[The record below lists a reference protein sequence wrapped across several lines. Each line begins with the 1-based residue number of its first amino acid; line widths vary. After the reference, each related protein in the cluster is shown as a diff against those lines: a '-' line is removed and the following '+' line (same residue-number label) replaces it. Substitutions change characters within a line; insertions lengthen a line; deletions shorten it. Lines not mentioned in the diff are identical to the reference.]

1 MDSREISVW
10 LDKRWYAA
18 LSRHLDG
25 GTVEDQLDRYLKE
38 LISQLPKEEY
48 DQISREIQEED
59 LRQQQEIEAAKKFS
73 AFHVRERGQEEY
85 FQLERPWDVLNAA
98 SILREYLRKDKQ
110 DSFSDFCGIRQRI
123 TAGEFD
129 RLVGAH
135 MENPKKVTGA
145 FALDFDKKEF
155 STVDAADG
163 WRSYFMQDVS
173 VAAYRAFRAEGLSER
188 QRMARFTERLADCE
202 IGSAGHLSAR
212 QVSFAEE
219 ISEIDS
225 RLNFYMETNFDV
237 DAMFGTHVCTD
248 ENDDCLN
255 VYADYDMA
263 AGQVCDELEVD
274 LHRADGRVESVP
286 YTLNAAEKAVLLRK
300 MEAYCLKQT
309 GMTLKDY
316 SAQRMAEDLEPDQGQ
331 ELKVVCPISVF
342 RVTQDGRTD
351 HLLAEGGAAMDTLY
365 AALRLRAYLVEK
377 ADSSERF
384 AQTIPAAD
392 VIAPEVFREYAD
404 EMRQDAERVTTALD
418 IDLDKGTFSTMAGAD
433 GWQTYT
439 VSDVLAA
446 AWNATIPHWSDWE
459 VRRCVFA
466 EQLEGK
472 LVEQDSPG
480 LATPSGPMM

>member
-1 MDSREISVW
+1 MDSREI
-10 LDKRWYAA
+10 
-18 LSRHLDG
+18 H
-25 GTVEDQLDRYLKE
+25 
-38 LISQLPKEEY
+38 
-48 DQISREIQEED
+48 EED
-59 LRQQQEIEAAKKFS
+59 LRQQQEIEATKKIS

-85 FQLERPWDVLNAA
+85 FQLERPWDVLKAA
-98 SILREYLRKDKQ
+98 SILRKYLRKDKQ

-129 RLVGAH
+129 QLAGAH

-145 FALDFDKKEF
+145 FTLNFDKKEF

-173 VAAYRAFRAEGLSER
+173 AAAYRAFRAEGLTER

-237 DAMFGTHVCTD
+237 DAVFGTHVCTD

-316 SAQRMAEDLEPDQGQ
+316 SAQRMAEDLELDQGQ
-331 ELKVVCPISVF
+331 EPKVVCPISVF

-351 HLLAEGGAAMDTLY
+351 HLLTEGDGAMDTLR
-365 AALRLRAYLVEK
+365 AALRLRAYLADK
-377 ADSSERF
+377 TDSSERF

-418 IDLDKGTFSTMAGAD
+418 IDLNKGTFSTMAGAD

-459 VRRCVFA
+459 ARRCVFA
-466 EQLEGK
+466 EQLEDK
-472 LVEQDSPG
+472 LVEQEPPS
-480 LATPSGPMM
+480 LAPPSGPMM

>member
-1 MDSREISVW
+1 MDSREITLR
-10 LDKRWYAA
+10 LDERWYQA
-18 LSRHLDG
+18 LSQQLEVEKLEDKLNEYLD
-25 GTVEDQLDRYLKE
+25 D
-38 LISQLPKEEY
+38 LISLLPTPIY
-48 DQISREIQEED
+48 DKIIGEIREED

-85 FQLERPWDVLNAA
+85 FRLERPWDVLKAA
-98 SILREYLRKDKQ
+98 GILRKYLRKDQQ

-129 RLVGAH
+129 QLVGAH
-135 MENPKKVTGA
+135 MENSKKVTGA

-163 WRSYFMQDVS
+163 WRTYPMQDVS
-173 VAAYRAFRAEGLSER
+173 VAACRAFRAEGLSDR
-188 QRMARFTERLADCE
+188 QRMARFTERLAGRE
-202 IGSAGHLSAR
+202 IASAGHLSAR

-219 ISEIDS
+219 ISEIDG

-237 DAMFGTHVCTD
+237 DAVFGTHVCTD

-263 AGQVCDELEVD
+263 AGRVCDELEVD
-274 LHRADGRVESVP
+274 LHRADGREEAVP

-300 MEAYCLKQT
+300 MDEYCQRQT

-316 SAQRMAEDLEPDQGQ
+316 SAQLMAEDLEPDQHQ
-331 ELKVVCPISVF
+331 EPKEVRLISVF
-342 RVTQDGRTD
+342 RVTQNGRTD
-351 HLLAEGGAAMDTLY
+351 HLLAEGGAAMDTLN

-377 ADSSERF
+377 GDGSQRF
-384 AQTIPAAD
+384 AEALPAAD
-392 VIAPEVFREYAD
+392 HIAPEVFQDYAD
-404 EMRQDAERVTTALD
+404 ELRQGAGRVNSALD
-418 IDLDKGTFSTMAGAD
+418 IDLDRATFSTMAGAD

-446 AWNATIPHWSDWE
+446 AWNATVPHWSDWE
-459 VRRCVFA
+459 ARRCVFA

-472 LVEQDSPG
+472 LVDQEPTG
-480 LATPSGPMM
+480 IAPSAGPTM

>member
-1 MDSREISVW
+1 MDSREVSVW
-10 LDKRWYAA
+10 LDRRWYAA
-18 LSRHLDG
+18 LFRHLDS

-73 AFHVRERGQEEY
+73 AFHVREHGQEEY

-123 TAGEFD
+123 TAWDFD
-129 RLVGAH
+129 QLVGAH

-173 VAAYRAFRAEGLSER
+173 VAAYRAFRTEGLSAR

-202 IGSAGHLSAR
+202 IESAGHLSAR
-212 QVSFAEE
+212 QISFAEE
-219 ISEIDS
+219 ISEIDG

-237 DAMFGTHVCTD
+237 DAVFGTHVCTD

-274 LHRADGRVESVP
+274 LHRADGREESVP
-286 YTLNAAEKAVLLRK
+286 YTFNAAEKAVLLRK
-300 MEAYCLKQT
+300 MEAYCLEQT

-316 SAQRMAEDLEPDQGQ
+316 SAQLMAEDLEPDQQQ
-331 ELKVVCPISVF
+331 EPKEVRHVSVF

-351 HLLAEGGAAMDTLY
+351 HLLTEGGGAMDTLHT
-365 AALRLRAYLVEK
+365 ALRLRAYLADK
-377 ADSSERF
+377 TDSSERF

-392 VIAPEVFREYAD
+392 VITPEVFREYAD
-404 EMRQDAERVTTALD
+404 EVQQDAERVTAALD
-418 IDLDKGTFSTMAGAD
+418 IDLDRGTFSNVAGAD

-459 VRRCVFA
+459 ARRCVFA
-466 EQLEGK
+466 EQLEDK
-472 LVEQDSPG
+472 LVGQEPTG
-480 LATPSGPMM
+480 ITPPTEPTM

>member
-25 GTVEDQLDRYLKE
+25 GTVEDQLDSYLKG

-59 LRQQQEIEAAKKFS
+59 LRRQQEIEAAKKFS

-135 MENPKKVTGA
+135 MENPQKVTGA

-163 WRSYFMQDVS
+163 WRTYFMQDVS
-173 VAAYRAFRAEGLSER
+173 VAAYRAFRAEGLSNQ

-212 QVSFAEE
+212 QISFADE
-219 ISEIDS
+219 ISEIDGK
-225 RLNFYMETNFDV
+225 LNFYMETNFDV
-237 DAMFGTHVCTD
+237 DAVFGTHVCTD

-263 AGQVCDELEVD
+263 AGRVCDELEVD
-274 LHRADGRVESVP
+274 LHRADGREEAVP
-286 YTLNAAEKAVLLRK
+286 YILNAAEKAVLLRK
-300 MEAYCLKQT
+300 MDEYCQRQT

-316 SAQRMAEDLEPDQGQ
+316 SAQLMAEDLEPDQHQ
-331 ELKVVCPISVF
+331 EPKRARHISVF
-342 RVTQDGRTD
+342 RVTQNGRTD
-351 HLLAEGGAAMDTLY
+351 HLLTEGGGAMDTLH
-365 AALRLRAYLVEK
+365 AALRLRAYLVDK
-377 ADSSERF
+377 DGSSEGL

-392 VIAPEVFREYAD
+392 VIAPEVFREHAD
-404 EMRQDAERVTTALD
+404 EMRQDAGRVTAALD
-418 IDLDKGTFSTMAGAD
+418 IDLDRGTFSTMAGAD

-459 VRRCVFA
+459 ARRCVFA

-472 LVEQDSPG
+472 LIDQEHTG
-480 LATPSGPMM
+480 ITPPTGPAM

>member
-1 MDSREISVW
+1 MDSREVSVW
-10 LDKRWYAA
+10 LDRRWYAA

-25 GTVEDQLDRYLKE
+25 GTVEDHLDRYLKE

-73 AFHVRERGQEEY
+73 AFHVREHGQEEY
-85 FQLERPWDVLNAA
+85 FRLERPWDVLNTA

-123 TAGEFD
+123 TAEEFD
-129 RLVGAH
+129 QLIGAH
-135 MENPKKVTGA
+135 METPKKVTGA
-145 FALDFDKKEF
+145 FALDFDKKAF
-155 STVDAADG
+155 STVDSADG

-173 VAAYRAFRAEGLSER
+173 AAAYRAFRAEGLSNR

-212 QVSFAEE
+212 QVCFAEE
-219 ISEIDS
+219 ISEIDG
-225 RLNFYMETNFDV
+225 RLNFYMETSFDV

-274 LHRADGRVESVP
+274 LHRADGRVEPVP

-331 ELKVVCPISVF
+331 EPEVVCPISVF

-351 HLLAEGGAAMDTLY
+351 HLLTEGDGTMDTLH
-365 AALRLRAYLVEK
+365 AALRLRAYLVDK
-377 ADSSERF
+377 DGSSERF

-392 VIAPEVFREYAD
+392 VIAPEAFREYAD
-404 EMRQDAERVTTALD
+404 EMRQGVGEVTAALD
-418 IDLDKGTFSTMAGAD
+418 IDLDRATFSTMAGAD
-433 GWQTYT
+433 GWQTYA

-459 VRRCVFA
+459 ARRCVFA

-472 LVEQDSPG
+472 LIDQEPTG
-480 LATPSGPMM
+480 ITPPTGPAM

>member
-1 MDSREISVW
+1 MDSREITLW
-10 LDKRWYAA
+10 LDERWYQA
-18 LSRHLDG
+18 LSQQLEVEKLEDKLNEYLDN
-25 GTVEDQLDRYLKE
+25 
-38 LISQLPKEEY
+38 LISLLPTPVY
-48 DQISREIQEED
+48 DKIIGEIREED

-73 AFHVRERGQEEY
+73 AFHVREHGQEEY

-98 SILREYLRKDKQ
+98 SILREYLRKDKR

-123 TAGEFD
+123 TAEEFD
-129 RLVGAH
+129 QLIVAH

-173 VAAYRAFRAEGLSER
+173 AAAYRAFRAEGLSDR

-225 RLNFYMETNFDV
+225 RLNFYMETSFDV
-237 DAMFGTHVCTD
+237 DAVFGTHVCTD

-274 LHRADGRVESVP
+274 LHRADGREESVP

-300 MEAYCLKQT
+300 MDEYCQRQT
-309 GMTLKDY
+309 GMTLRDY
-316 SAQRMAEDLEPDQGQ
+316 SAQLMAEDLGERQRQGADTVRP
-331 ELKVVCPISVF
+331 LSVF
-342 RVTQDGRTD
+342 RVTQDGQTD
-351 HLLAEGGAAMDTLY
+351 HLLAEGGAAMDTLHT
-365 AALRLRAYLVEK
+365 ALRLRAYLVEK
-377 ADSSERF
+377 GDGSQRF
-384 AQTIPAAD
+384 AEALPVVD
-392 VIAPEVFREYAD
+392 HIASEVFQNYAD
-404 EMRQDAERVTTALD
+404 EMQQGAGRVSAALD
-418 IDLDKGTFSTMAGAD
+418 IDLDRGTFSTMAGAD

-439 VSDVLAA
+439 VSDVLTA

-459 VRRCVFA
+459 ARRCAFA

-472 LVEQDSPG
+472 LIDQEPTG
-480 LATPSGPMM
+480 ITPPTGPAM

>member
-25 GTVEDQLDRYLKE
+25 GTVEDQLDSYLKG

-59 LRQQQEIEAAKKFS
+59 LRRQQEIEAAKKFS

-135 MENPKKVTGA
+135 MEDPQKVTGA

-173 VAAYRAFRAEGLSER
+173 VAAYRAFRAEGLSNK

-212 QVSFAEE
+212 QVSFADE
-219 ISEIDS
+219 ISEIDGK
-225 RLNFYMETNFDV
+225 LNFYMETNFDV
-237 DAMFGTHVCTD
+237 DAVFGTHVCTD

-263 AGQVCDELEVD
+263 AGRVCDELEVD
-274 LHRADGRVESVP
+274 LHRADGREEAVP

-300 MEAYCLKQT
+300 MEAYCLEQT

-316 SAQRMAEDLEPDQGQ
+316 SAQLMAEDLKSDQHQEPN
-331 ELKVVCPISVF
+331 EVHHVSVF
-342 RVTQDGRTD
+342 RITQDGRTD
-351 HLLAEGGAAMDTLY
+351 HLLAEGDGAMDTLH

-377 ADSSERF
+377 GDGSQRF
-384 AQTIPAAD
+384 AEALPAVDHIP
-392 VIAPEVFREYAD
+392 PEVFQDYAD
-404 EMRQDAERVTTALD
+404 EFRQSVGRVSSALD
-418 IDLDKGTFSTMAGAD
+418 IDLDRATFSTMAGAD

-459 VRRCVFA
+459 ARRCVFA

-472 LVEQDSPG
+472 LIDQEHTG
-480 LATPSGPMM
+480 ITPPTGPAM

>member
-25 GTVEDQLDRYLKE
+25 GTVEDQLDSYLKG

-59 LRQQQEIEAAKKFS
+59 LRRQQEIEAAKKFS

-135 MENPKKVTGA
+135 MENPQKVTGA

-163 WRSYFMQDVS
+163 WRTYFMQDVS
-173 VAAYRAFRAEGLSER
+173 VAAYRAFRAEGLSNQ

-212 QVSFAEE
+212 QISFADE
-219 ISEIDS
+219 ISEIDGK
-225 RLNFYMETNFDV
+225 LNFYMETNFDV
-237 DAMFGTHVCTD
+237 DAVFGTHVCTE
-248 ENDDCLN
+248 ENDDTLN

-263 AGQVCDELEVD
+263 SGQVCEELEVD
-274 LHRADGRVESVP
+274 LHWADGREESLE
-286 YTLNAAEKAVLLRK
+286 YRLNATEKAVLLRK
-300 MEAYCLKQT
+300 MEDYCWQQN
-309 GMTLKDY
+309 GMSLADY
-316 SAQRMAEDLEPDQGQ
+316 SAQ
-331 ELKVVCPISVF
+331 
-342 RVTQDGRTD
+342 
-351 HLLAEGGAAMDTLY
+351 LLDEG
-365 AALRLRAYLVEK
+365 V
-377 ADSSERF
+377 
-384 AQTIPAAD
+384 
-392 VIAPEVFREYAD
+392 AP
-404 EMRQDAERVTTALD
+404 
-418 IDLDKGTFSTMAGAD
+418 
-433 GWQTYT
+433 
-439 VSDVLAA
+439 
-446 AWNATIPHWSDWE
+446 
-459 VRRCVFA
+459 
-466 EQLEGK
+466 
-472 LVEQDSPG
+472 
-480 LATPSGPMM
+480 PSGPSM

>member
-25 GTVEDQLDRYLKE
+25 GTVEDQLDSYLKE

-59 LRQQQEIEAAKKFS
+59 LRQQQEIETAKKFS
-73 AFHVRERGQEEY
+73 AFHVREHGQEEY

-98 SILREYLRKDKQ
+98 SILREYLRKDKR

-123 TAGEFD
+123 TAEEFD
-129 RLVGAH
+129 QLIVAH

-173 VAAYRAFRAEGLSER
+173 AAAYRAFRTEGLSKR
-188 QRMARFTERLADCE
+188 QRMARFTERLADCK
-202 IGSAGHLSAR
+202 IQSAGHLSVR
-212 QVSFAEE
+212 QISFAEE
-219 ISEIDS
+219 ISEIDG

-237 DAMFGTHVCTD
+237 DAMFGTYVCTD

-255 VYADYDMA
+255 VYANYDMT

-274 LHRADGRVESVP
+274 LHRVDGREESVP

-300 MEAYCLKQT
+300 MDEYCQRQT
-309 GMTLKDY
+309 GMTLRDY
-316 SAQRMAEDLEPDQGQ
+316 SAQLMVEDLEPDQHQ
-331 ELKVVCPISVF
+331 EPNEVRHISVF
-342 RVTQDGRTD
+342 RVIQNGRTD
-351 HLLAEGGAAMDTLY
+351 HLLTEGDGAMDTLH
-365 AALRLRAYLVEK
+365 AALRLRAYL
-377 ADSSERF
+377 ADKDGSSERF

-404 EMRQDAERVTTALD
+404 EMWQGAGRVSSALD
-418 IDLDKGTFSTMAGAD
+418 IDLDRATFSTMAGAD

-439 VSDVLAA
+439 VSDVLTA

-459 VRRCVFA
+459 ARRCVFA

-472 LVEQDSPG
+472 LIDQEHTG
-480 LATPSGPMM
+480 ITPPTGPAM

>member
-1 MDSREISVW
+1 MDSREI
-10 LDKRWYAA
+10 
-18 LSRHLDG
+18 H
-25 GTVEDQLDRYLKE
+25 
-38 LISQLPKEEY
+38 
-48 DQISREIQEED
+48 EED
-59 LRQQQEIEAAKKFS
+59 LRQQQEIEATKKIS
-73 AFHVRERGQEEY
+73 AFHVREHGQEEY
-85 FQLERPWDVLNAA
+85 FQLERPWDVLKAA
-98 SILREYLRKDKQ
+98 SILRKYLRKDKQ

-129 RLVGAH
+129 QLAGAH

-145 FALDFDKKEF
+145 FTLNFDKKEF

-173 VAAYRAFRAEGLSER
+173 AAAYRAFRAEGLTER

-237 DAMFGTHVCTD
+237 DAVFGTHVCTD

-316 SAQRMAEDLEPDQGQ
+316 SAQLMAEDLEPDQHQ
-331 ELKVVCPISVF
+331 EPKGGRHVSVF

-351 HLLAEGGAAMDTLY
+351 HLLTDSDKAMDTLN
-365 AALRLRAYLVEK
+365 AALLLRAYLVDK
-377 ADSSERF
+377 ANSSEQF
-384 AQTIPAAD
+384 AYTIPEAGA
-392 VIAPEVFREYAD
+392 IPPEVFCEYAD
-404 EMRQDAERVTTALD
+404 EMRQGAGEVTAALD
-418 IDLDKGTFSTMAGAD
+418 IDLDGGTFSTVAGAD

-439 VSDVLAA
+439 VSDVLTA
-446 AWNATIPHWSDWE
+446 AWNATVPHWSDWE
-459 VRRCVFA
+459 ARRCVFA

-472 LVEQDSPG
+472 LIDQEPTG
-480 LATPSGPMM
+480 ITPPTGPAM

>member
-1 MDSREISVW
+1 MDSREITLW
-10 LDKRWYAA
+10 LDERWYQA
-18 LSRHLDG
+18 LSQQLEVEKLEDKLNEYLDN
-25 GTVEDQLDRYLKE
+25 
-38 LISQLPKEEY
+38 LISLLPTPVY
-48 DQISREIQEED
+48 DKIIGEIREED
-59 LRQQQEIEAAKKFS
+59 LRQQQEIEATKKFS

-85 FQLERPWDVLNAA
+85 FQLERPWDVLKAA
-98 SILREYLRKDKQ
+98 SILRKYLRKDKQ
-110 DSFSDFCGIRQRI
+110 DSFSDFCGIRQWI

-237 DAMFGTHVCTD
+237 DAVFGTHVCTD

-300 MEAYCLKQT
+300 MDEYCQQQT
-309 GMTLKDY
+309 GMTLKDC
-316 SAQRMAEDLEPDQGQ
+316 SAQRMAEDLEPDQHQ
-331 ELKVVCPISVF
+331 EPKEVCPISVF

-351 HLLAEGGAAMDTLY
+351 HLLAEGGAAMDTLHT
-365 AALRLRAYLVEK
+365 ALRLRAYLADK

-392 VIAPEVFREYAD
+392 VIAPEVFREYAG
-404 EMRQDAERVTTALD
+404 EMRQDAKRVTAALD
-418 IDLDKGTFSTMAGAD
+418 IDLDRGTFSTMAGAD

-439 VSDVLAA
+439 VSNVLAA

-459 VRRCVFA
+459 ARSCVFA
-466 EQLEGK
+466 EQLEDK

-480 LATPSGPMM
+480 VVPPSGPMM

>member
-1 MDSREISVW
+1 MDSREITLW
-10 LDKRWYAA
+10 LDERWYQA
-18 LSRHLDG
+18 LSQQLEVEKLEDKLNEYLDN
-25 GTVEDQLDRYLKE
+25 
-38 LISQLPKEEY
+38 LISLLPTPVY
-48 DQISREIQEED
+48 DKIIGEIREED
-59 LRQQQEIEAAKKFS
+59 LRQQQEIEATKKFS

-85 FQLERPWDVLNAA
+85 FQLERPWDVLKAA
-98 SILREYLRKDKQ
+98 SILRKYLRKDKQ
-110 DSFSDFCGIRQRI
+110 DSFSDFCGIRQWI

-237 DAMFGTHVCTD
+237 DAVFGTHVCTD

>member
-1 MDSREISVW
+1 MDSREITLW
-10 LDKRWYAA
+10 LDERWYQA
-18 LSRHLDG
+18 LSQQLEVEKLEDKLNEYLDN
-25 GTVEDQLDRYLKE
+25 
-38 LISQLPKEEY
+38 LISLLPTPVY
-48 DQISREIQEED
+48 DKIIGEIREED
-59 LRQQQEIEAAKKFS
+59 LRQQQEIEATKKFS

-85 FQLERPWDVLNAA
+85 FQLERPWDVLKAA
-98 SILREYLRKDKQ
+98 SILRKYLRKDKQ
-110 DSFSDFCGIRQRI
+110 DSFSDFCGIRQWI

-237 DAMFGTHVCTD
+237 DAVFGTHVCTD

-300 MEAYCLKQT
+300 MDEYCQQQT
-309 GMTLKDY
+309 GMTLKDC
-316 SAQRMAEDLEPDQGQ
+316 SARRP
-331 ELKVVCPISVF
+331 
-342 RVTQDGRTD
+342 
-351 HLLAEGGAAMDTLY
+351 GAG
-365 AALRLRAYLVEK
+365 
-377 ADSSERF
+377 S
-384 AQTIPAAD
+384 
-392 VIAPEVFREYAD
+392 APG
-404 EMRQDAERVTTALD
+404 AERGLSHLCIPRHPGWPD
-418 IDLDKGTFSTMAGAD
+418 RPSAGGGRRSHGHPAHR
-433 GWQTYT
+433 
-439 VSDVLAA
+439 SAA
-446 AWNATIPHWSDWE
+446 AG
-459 VRRCVFA
+459 
-466 EQLEGK
+466 L
-472 LVEQDSPG
+472 PG
-480 LATPSGPMM
+480 GQGRFV

>member
-1 MDSREISVW
+1 MDSREVSVW

-25 GTVEDQLDRYLKE
+25 GTVEEKLDRYLKE

-48 DQISREIQEED
+48 DLISQEIQEED

-73 AFHVRERGQEEY
+73 AFHVREHGQEEY

-98 SILREYLRKDKQ
+98 SILREYLRKDKR

-155 STVDAADG
+155 STVDSADG

-173 VAAYRAFRAEGLSER
+173 VAAYRAFRAEGLSDR
-188 QRMARFTERLADCE
+188 QRMARFLERLADRE

-212 QVSFAEE
+212 QIFFAER
-219 ISEIDS
+219 ISEIDGK
-225 RLNFYMETNFDV
+225 LNFYMKTNFDV

-263 AGQVCDELEVD
+263 AGQVCGELEVD
-274 LHRADGRVESVP
+274 LHRADGREEAVP

-300 MEAYCLKQT
+300 MEAYCLEQT

-316 SAQRMAEDLEPDQGQ
+316 SAQLMAEDLGERQRQ
-331 ELKVVCPISVF
+331 EADTVRPLSVF

-351 HLLAEGGAAMDTLY
+351 HLLTEGDGAMDTLHT
-365 AALRLRAYLVEK
+365 ALRLRAYLVEK

-392 VIAPEVFREYAD
+392 VIAPEVFQDYAD
-404 EMRQDAERVTTALD
+404 ELRQGAGRVSSALD
-418 IDLDKGTFSTMAGAD
+418 IDLDRATFSTMAGAD

-446 AWNATIPHWSDWE
+446 AWNATVPHWSDWE
-459 VRRCVFA
+459 ARRCVFA

-472 LVEQDSPG
+472 LIDQEPTGITPPTG
-480 LATPSGPMM
+480 LAM

>member
-1 MDSREISVW
+1 MDSRDVW

-18 LSRHLDG
+18 LSRRLDG
-25 GTVEDQLDRYLKE
+25 GTVEDQLDCYLKK

-59 LRQQQEIEAAKKFS
+59 LRQQEIEVAKKFS
-73 AFHVRERGQEEY
+73 AFHVREHGQEEY

-123 TAGEFD
+123 TGGEFD
-129 RLVGAH
+129 QMVSAH
-135 MENPKKVTGA
+135 MEDPKKVTGA

-155 STVDAADG
+155 STVDAEDG

-173 VAAYRAFRAEGLSER
+173 AAAYRAFRAEGLSDR
-188 QRMARFTERLADCE
+188 QRMARFTERLADCQ

-219 ISEIDS
+219 ICEIDGK
-225 RLNFYMETNFDV
+225 LNFYMETNFDV
-237 DAMFGTHVCTD
+237 DAVFGTHVCTD

-274 LHRADGRVESVP
+274 LHRADGREEAVP
-286 YTLNAAEKAVLLRK
+286 YTLNAAEKMILLRK
-300 MEAYCLKQT
+300 MEAYCLEQT
-309 GMTLKDY
+309 GMTLRDY
-316 SAQRMAEDLEPDQGQ
+316 SAQLMAEDLGGCQRQGADTVRP
-331 ELKVVCPISVF
+331 LSVF

-351 HLLAEGGAAMDTLY
+351 HLLAEGDGAMDTLH
-365 AALRLRAYLVEK
+365 AALRLRAYLIK
-377 ADSSERF
+377 KGDGSQRF
-384 AQTIPAAD
+384 AEALPAAD
-392 VIAPEVFREYAD
+392 HIAPEVFRDYAD
-404 EMRQDAERVTTALD
+404 ELRQGAGRVTAALD
-418 IDLDKGTFSTMAGAD
+418 IDLDRGTFSTMAGAD

-459 VRRCVFA
+459 GRRCVLA

-472 LVEQDSPG
+472 LVEQELPG
-480 LATPSGPMM
+480 VVPPSGPMM

>member
-25 GTVEDQLDRYLKE
+25 GTVEDQLDSYLKG

-59 LRQQQEIEAAKKFS
+59 LRRQQEIEAAKKFS

-135 MENPKKVTGA
+135 MENPQKVTGA

-163 WRSYFMQDVS
+163 WRTYFMQDVS
-173 VAAYRAFRAEGLSER
+173 VAAYRAFRAEGLSDQ
-188 QRMARFTERLADCE
+188 QRMARFTERLADCK
-202 IGSAGHLSAR
+202 IQSAGHLSAR
-212 QVSFAEE
+212 QVCFAEE
-219 ISEIDS
+219 ISEIDG

-255 VYADYDMA
+255 VYANYDMA
-263 AGQVCDELEVD
+263 SGRVCDELEVD
-274 LHRADGRVESVP
+274 LHRADGREEAVP
-286 YTLNAAEKAVLLRK
+286 YTLNTAEKAVLLRK
-300 MEAYCLKQT
+300 MEVYCLEQT
-309 GMTLKDY
+309 GMALRDY
-316 SAQRMAEDLEPDQGQ
+316 SAQLMVEDLEPDQHQ
-331 ELKVVCPISVF
+331 EPNEVRHVSVF

-351 HLLAEGGAAMDTLY
+351 HLLTEGSGAMDTLH
-365 AALRLRAYLVEK
+365 AALRLRAYLADK
-377 ADSSERF
+377 TDSSERF

-392 VIAPEVFREYAD
+392 VIAPEVFQDYAD
-404 EMRQDAERVTTALD
+404 ELRQGAGRVTAALD

-439 VSDVLAA
+439 VSDVLTA
-446 AWNATIPHWSDWE
+446 AWNATVPHWSDWE
-459 VRRCVFA
+459 ARRCVFA
-466 EQLEGK
+466 EQLEDK
-472 LVEQDSPG
+472 LIDQEPTG
-480 LATPSGPMM
+480 ITPPSGPTM

>member
-1 MDSREISVW
+1 MDSREITLW
-10 LDKRWYAA
+10 LDERWYQA
-18 LSRHLDG
+18 LSQQLEVEKLEDKLNEYLDN
-25 GTVEDQLDRYLKE
+25 
-38 LISQLPKEEY
+38 LISLLPTPVY
-48 DQISREIQEED
+48 DKIIGEIREED
-59 LRQQQEIEAAKKFS
+59 LRQQQEIEATKKFS

-85 FQLERPWDVLNAA
+85 FQLERPWDVLKAA
-98 SILREYLRKDKQ
+98 SILRKYLRKDKQ

-123 TAGEFD
+123 TAGEFH
-129 RLVGAH
+129 RLAGVR
-135 MENPKKVTGA
+135 MEHPEKLTGA

-163 WRSYFMQDVS
+163 WRSYFMPDVS
-173 VAAYRAFRAEGLSER
+173 AAAYRAFRAEGLSER
-188 QRMARFTERLADCE
+188 QRMARFMERLADCE

-219 ISEIDS
+219 ISEIDG

-237 DAMFGTHVCTD
+237 DAMFGTCVCTD
-248 ENDDCLN
+248 QNDDCLN
-255 VYADYDMA
+255 VYANYDMA
-263 AGQVCDELEVD
+263 ADQVCDELEVD
-274 LHRADGRVESVP
+274 LHRADGREEAVP

-300 MEAYCLKQT
+300 MDEYCQRQT
-309 GMTLKDY
+309 GMALKDY
-316 SAQRMAEDLEPDQGQ
+316 SAQLMAEDLEADQHQ
-331 ELKVVCPISVF
+331 EPKGGRHVSVF

-351 HLLAEGGAAMDTLY
+351 HLLTEGDGAMDTLH

-404 EMRQDAERVTTALD
+404 EMRQGAGRVSSALD
-418 IDLDKGTFSTMAGAD
+418 IDLDRATFSTMAGAD

-446 AWNATIPHWSDWE
+446 AWNATVPHWSDWE
-459 VRRCVFA
+459 ARRCVFA

-472 LVEQDSPG
+472 LIDQEPTGITPPTG
-480 LATPSGPMM
+480 LAM